1 MPYASRYWSEMFTG
15 LKKSIPKVFQ
25 KADVLAGQ
33 NQIFQIGK
41 FNSSCKSQTQ
51 SAKVLDLLSQLA
63 QDNSNDTQKSVFKV
77 LSCLPIAADFKA
89 DLKLS
94 L

>member
-1 MPYASRYWSEMFTG
+1 MFWLG
-15 LKKSIPKVFQ
+15 KIKIS
-25 KADVLAGQ
+25 
-33 NQIFQIGK
+33 QIGK
-41 FNSSCKSQTQ
+41 LNSCCKSQTQ

-63 QDNSNDTQKSVFKV
+63 QDNSHDTQKSVFKV

-89 DLKLS
+89 DLKLPHG